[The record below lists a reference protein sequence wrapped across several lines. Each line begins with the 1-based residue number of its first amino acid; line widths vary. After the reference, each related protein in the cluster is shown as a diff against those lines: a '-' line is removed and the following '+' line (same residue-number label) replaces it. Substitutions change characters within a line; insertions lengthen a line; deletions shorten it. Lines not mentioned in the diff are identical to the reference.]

1 MHHHSKS
8 VIRYDLSTRTCVIL
22 IGEWTLGSLYE
33 GGRFA
38 RVCVCPLRFAGYLYF
53 AFDPFDLP
61 QSLRLPAQILSE
73 SQAAKG
79 LINDNDLPRLGGC
92 GGSRNGCPATFK
104 RSRPLVYAT
113 Y

>member
-53 AFDPFDLP
+53 AFDPFVFL
-61 QSLRLPAQILSE
+61 LST
-73 SQAAKG
+73 A
-79 LINDNDLPRLGGC
+79 
-92 GGSRNGCPATFK
+92 
-104 RSRPLVYAT
+104 
-113 Y
+113 